1 MISYLRGTPRCI
13 EEGSA
18 VLDVQGVGYKVF
30 AGDQTLSKLAKTK
43 ETVELFCHLRLK
55 KDETL
60 ELYGFLSQDALRLFE
75 VLLGVQGVG
84 PKAALLLSSLG
95 SMEELQKAIAK
106 GDETF
111 FAGVKGIGA
120 KKIQKIILELTGKFK
135 RLEKTKK
142 AQDESVDA
150 LVALGFSQREVEDA
164 LSHVSADTANQKER
178 VKQALKILG
187 TKK

>member
-1 MISYLRGTPRCI
+1 MISYVRGMPRFI
-13 EEGSA
+13 EEGS
-18 VLDVQGVGYKVF
+18 VVVDVQGVGYKVF
-30 AGDQTLSKLAKTK
+30 VSEKTLAEISKTK
-43 ETVELFCHLRLK
+43 GEVALFCHLRLK

-95 SMEELQKAIAK
+95 SMEELQKAIAQ
-106 GDETF
+106 GDESF
-111 FAGVKGIGA
+111 FAGVKGIGT

-135 RLEKTKK
+135 RLEKTKG
-142 AQDESVDA
+142 AQDESVSA
-150 LVALGFSQREVEDA
+150 LIALGFSQGEAQDA
-164 LSHVSADTANQKER
+164 LSHVSADIANHKER

-187 TKK
+187 RK